1 MLSDKNKRM
10 ATIIAGIV
18 IAYYGFGLAK
28 KIVFYL
34 IIGALLFYFL
44 DREKPELTAGI
55 KERGKK
61 KLNEKISEGIKKA
74 IDDQMA

>member
-18 IAYYGFGLAK
+18 VAYYGFGLAK

-44 DREKPELTAGI
+44 DREKPEMTAGV
-55 KERGKK
+55 KK
-61 KLNEKISEGIKKA
+61 KGKNLLDEKISEVIKKTLNT
-74 IDDQMA
+74 QKE

>member
-1 MLSDKNKRM
+1 MLSEKNKRM
-10 ATIIAGIV
+10 AMIIAGIV
-18 IAYYGFGLAK
+18 VAYYGFGLAK

-55 KERGKK
+55 KKK
-61 KLNEKISEGIKKA
+61 FKNKLDEKISEEFEKA
-74 IDDQMA
+74 KRNLMA

>member
-1 MLSDKNKRM
+1 MLSEKNKRM
-10 ATIIAGIV
+10 AMIIAGIV
-18 IAYYGFGLAK
+18 VAYYGFGLAK

-44 DREKPELTAGI
+44 DLEKPELTAGV

-61 KLNEKISEGIKKA
+61 KLNKKISEEIEKTKRNL
-74 IDDQMA
+74 MA